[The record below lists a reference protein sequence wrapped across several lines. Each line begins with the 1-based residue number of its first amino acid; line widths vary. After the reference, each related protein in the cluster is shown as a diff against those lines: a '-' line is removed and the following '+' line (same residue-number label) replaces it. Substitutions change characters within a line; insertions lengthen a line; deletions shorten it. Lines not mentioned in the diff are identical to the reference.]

1 MRLQPIFNLIEIC
14 AKHGL
19 KRAIISP
26 GSRNAPLTM
35 ALARNPKI
43 QCRSISDERS
53 AAFIAIGITQQ
64 IKKPTILCC
73 TSGSASLNYAPAVAE
88 AFFQQ
93 IPLIILTADRP
104 PEWIDQFDGQTIRQ
118 NGIYGEHVKNSYS
131 IPVDLTN
138 EAAQVHASRIMNEAI
153 NTSMEFPQGPVHI
166 NVPFREP
173 FYPESNAVEET
184 PNTAIKTLITSKTL
198 HYSVDWDAIKRGWKR
213 YNRKVILGG
222 QNAKDKE
229 LSNVLSSL
237 FKEHKIPVLGDVIS
251 NLHDIDEVIAH
262 ADLFLGN
269 GKKGLYESLKP
280 DLLITFGKSTIS
292 KNLKLML
299 RNNKAKEHWHIQSH
313 GDAADTFNSL
323 TKVIRTTPRDF
334 FQKLIEDPP
343 LKDFSTQKQENYC
356 NIWLIEERK
365 VRRLIPNYFKTNPWS
380 EIGIV
385 QNVLSKINGAANI
398 HLANSMPVRY
408 ANLVGLQS
416 PELEVFANRGTSGI
430 DGCTSTTVGACLETD
445 RLNLLITGDVAFF
458 YDRNAFWHNYDLKN
472 LRVLLINNA
481 GGGIFR
487 MINGP
492 SQLPELDEFFET
504 HQALS
509 AQALASEFDLDY
521 FNCDKPSKLNNYI
534 DQFLEQDGRGKIFEF
549 TTTSE
554 KAVIALNEFKDE
566 FRRTV

>member
-173 FYPESNAVEET
+173 FYPASNTVEET
-184 PNTAIKTLITSKTL
+184 PDTAIKTLITSKT
-198 HYSVDWDAIKRGWKR
+198 
-213 YNRKVILGG
+213 
-222 QNAKDKE
+222 
-229 LSNVLSSL
+229 
-237 FKEHKIPVLGDVIS
+237 
-251 NLHDIDEVIAH
+251 
-262 ADLFLGN
+262 
-269 GKKGLYESLKP
+269 
-280 DLLITFGKSTIS
+280 
-292 KNLKLML
+292 
-299 RNNKAKEHWHIQSH
+299 
-313 GDAADTFNSL
+313 
-323 TKVIRTTPRDF
+323 
-334 FQKLIEDPP
+334 
-343 LKDFSTQKQENYC
+343 
-356 NIWLIEERK
+356 
-365 VRRLIPNYFKTNPWS
+365 
-380 EIGIV
+380 
-385 QNVLSKINGAANI
+385 
-398 HLANSMPVRY
+398 
-408 ANLVGLQS
+408 
-416 PELEVFANRGTSGI
+416 
-430 DGCTSTTVGACLETD
+430 
-445 RLNLLITGDVAFF
+445 
-458 YDRNAFWHNYDLKN
+458 
-472 LRVLLINNA
+472 
-481 GGGIFR
+481 
-487 MINGP
+487 
-492 SQLPELDEFFET
+492 
-504 HQALS
+504 
-509 AQALASEFDLDY
+509 
-521 FNCDKPSKLNNYI
+521 
-534 DQFLEQDGRGKIFEF
+534 
-549 TTTSE
+549 
-554 KAVIALNEFKDE
+554 
-566 FRRTV
+566 